1 MRKFTVFIL
10 ALVLMLLPMGCKDA
24 SYPGNDAPSEHAG
37 ADSSER
43 VEAVS
48 TANDFVLTLHADK
61 DTYSTDEAIHIGAT
75 LEYVGQK
82 EKITIWHGLPYIV
95 FSITDG
101 ADFNVNG
108 IIQTVLTSSVL
119 YKGEQYHFDYVKSG
133 GYDPDAPDGA
143 FWESFFQ
150 EKELRLPAGTYT
162 ISADGAFYLSD
173 RQHADEKGPSCQLKI
188 TVE

>member
-1 MRKFTVFIL
+1 MRKFTVLVL
-10 ALVLMLLPMGCKDA
+10 ALMLMLLPTGCKSA
-24 SYPGNDAPSEHAG
+24 SFCGSEPPPEQTDVG
-37 ADSSER
+37 GSER

-48 TANDFVLTLHADK
+48 EANDFVLTLHADK
-61 DTYSTDEAIHIGAT
+61 GTYRTDEAICIGAT
-75 LEYVGQK
+75 LEYTGSK
-82 EKITIWHGLPYIV
+82 EKVTIWHGLPYVV

-119 YKGEQYHFDYVKSG
+119 YKGEQYRFDYVKSG
-133 GYDPDAPDGA
+133 SFDPDAPDGA
-143 FWESFFQ
+143 FWESFFE

-173 RQHADEKGPSCQLKI
+173 RQYADEKGPSCQMKI

>member
-1 MRKFTVFIL
+1 MRKFTVFVL
-10 ALVLMLLPMGCKDA
+10 ALMLMLLPMGCGNA
-24 SYPGNDAPSEHAG
+24 SISENEAVPEQAE
-37 ADSSER
+37 ADRSER
-43 VEAVS
+43 IEALS
-48 TANDFVLTLHADK
+48 TENDFVLTLHADRS
-61 DTYSTDEAIHIGAT
+61 TYSTDEVIHIGAT

-82 EKITIWHGLPYIV
+82 EKVTIWHGLPYVV

-108 IIQTVLTSSVL
+108 IIQTVLTSSTL

-133 GYDPDAPDGA
+133 GFDPDAPDGA
-143 FWESFFQ
+143 FWESFFE

-173 RQHADEKGPSCQLKI
+173 RQHADEKGPSCELKI